1 MSDPIVPNII
11 CFQTQ
16 KQLATLNNV
25 RVLLKGG
32 LIDLH
37 ARNFAH
43 AKTSLRARCMH
54 SSPCAQLVEPC
65 REPNGNRKNRCLK
78 FTLKIVVRKFYP
90 NWLYILIK
98 HNDNDNEKNNAWSK
112 DNKKQ
117 LKNRVKMNDHSSQ

>member
-43 AKTSLRARCMH
+43 AKTSLRARCMYARH
-54 SSPCAQLVEPC
+54 RARNLSSPV
-65 REPNGNRKNRCLK
+65 GNPME
-78 FTLKIVVRKFYP
+78 T
-90 NWLYILIK
+90 
-98 HNDNDNEKNNAWSK
+98 EKTG
-112 DNKKQ
+112 
-117 LKNRVKMNDHSSQ
+117 V